1 MKKKGLIIS
10 TVVMVVVL
18 IASLTT
24 ATYAWFTVSNKTTIS
39 GFNLSVVSGNAVNI
53 GVKANNKHEL
63 NAYNDM
69 FLSGQVNWNHGT
81 TEGALGETAGTWT
94 DGTKGLTATLDH
106 QIKWG
111 EQSKAVGA
119 FNAKNHSVETDS
131 NEYGVIGDTPEVIKR
146 GTGFVGKA
154 NTVASGDTT
163 YLNAANLGTGTTLA
177 NVSPAYA
184 NKNKDDSA
192 EQKTGDY
199 AYLFLGAAPAE
210 ELTSNSLI
218 LMLDGTN
225 STGTNVGMLAAV
237 HVAYRVTK
245 AGATNVTTKW
255 TEVQFFNVGY
265 RDALQE
271 QNPNLTPEEKKAYE
285 TAYTSGSTT
294 AKAPTSKAG
303 VVRIGDLS
311 TAQGAIDQIEIII
324 YIAGSDPDCIDNAK
338 NASGEIKMF
347 FATTSATP
355 SEKPANP
362 TIDTTGK
369 FSMTGVNGSTV
380 EYRIGDTGEWK
391 SFATAGNWT
400 ENTYSVAKVEDKFK
414 GATVYVRQKTVGK
427 GYSEAV
433 KVDNNYPAA

>member
-39 GFNLSVVSGNAVNI
+39 GFNLSVVAGNAVNI
-53 GVKANNKHEL
+53 GVKANNRHEL
-63 NAYNDM
+63 NADNDM
-69 FLSGQVNWNHGT
+69 FLSGQVDWNHGT
-81 TEGALGETAGTWT
+81 TEGALGEHAGTWT
-94 DGTKGLTATLDH
+94 GGTKGLTATLDH

-119 FNAKNHSVETDS
+119 FNANAYSRETDS
-131 NEYGVIGDTPEVIKR
+131 NEYGVIGDTTTVVESGKN
-146 GTGFVGKA
+146 FVGKA
-154 NTVASGDTT
+154 NTVTEGKTT

-177 NVSPAYA
+177 NVTPAYA
-184 NKNKDDSA
+184 NKGATDGENSK
-192 EQKTGDY
+192 GDY

-210 ELTSNSLI
+210 ELTHNSLV
-218 LMLDGTN
+218 LMLDGRN

-237 HVAYRVTK
+237 RVAYRVTK
-245 AGATNVTTKW
+245 ADASNVTTKW
-255 TEVQFFNVGY
+255 TEAQFFDVGY
-265 RDALQE
+265 NTALQG
-271 QNPNLTPEEKKAYE
+271 QNPNLTAEEKKAYE
-285 TAYTSGSTT
+285 TAYPTET
-294 AKAPTSKAG
+294 APTSKAG
-303 VVRIGDLS
+303 VVRIDNLS
-311 TAQGAIDQIEIII
+311 MAQGAIDQIEIII

-362 TIDTTGK
+362 AIDINGK
-369 FSMTGVNGSTV
+369 FTMTGVNGSTV
-380 EYRIGDTGEWK
+380 EYRIGETGNWT
-391 SFATAGNWT
+391 SFATAGQWT
-400 ENTYSVAKVEDKFK
+400 QNEYAVTKVDDKLK
-414 GATVYVRQKTVGK
+414 GATIYVRQKTTGK

-433 KVDNNYPAA
+433 KVDNNYPSA